1 MAVIAVFEEIHV
13 NMVLFICVFG
23 ESLLN
28 DGVAVVLYKVFLSF
42 LSKGTGAVTGANIGR
57 AVIKFVIVAGG
68 GAGEFKELFV
78 SSSDTIFIQVLEYYL
93 ATSVRSLRNTPFM
106 FESLNPLL
114 FLSFVS
120 API

>member
-1 MAVIAVFEEIHV
+1 MIFIDDEILELKTECLLFGSVISAVDPVAVIAVFEEIHV

-57 AVIKFVIVAGG
+57 AVIKFIIVAGG
-68 GAGEFKELFV
+68 GAGKSILKVHGQSENG
-78 SSSDTIFIQVLEYYL
+78 
-93 ATSVRSLRNTPFM
+93 RSLRTHIGPY
-106 FESLNPLL
+106 P
-114 FLSFVS
+114 
-120 API
+120 

>member
-68 GAGEFKELFV
+68 GAGKFKNFCCHLVSECELFFR
-78 SSSDTIFIQVLEYYL
+78 SGHFIWIYWCVHYEIYN
-93 ATSVRSLRNTPFM
+93 SCPNH
-106 FESLNPLL
+106 
-114 FLSFVS
+114 
-120 API
+120 